1 MVVAIAHHALRYA
14 HNQNSKPSF
23 SYQVVLVVNLQTR
36 RLLALLDYAQE
47 TMRTRSR
54 IVSDVRAHGSFLL
67 FDHQFEGFDGAR
79 LAQDGGESDDE
90 AWMSVDHPH
99 SPEMPPEPQN
109 SWLAPWLS
117 IGAAVQAT
125 PGLADEIDGAALVA
139 AGTHRNSAT
148 PPSNLS
154 SAADPVVDSSARILL
169 ADYRFRAEVEKQYAH
184 YLQSEWKPWAEREQ
198 RRRRLSHLYVGL
210 FTLQQQ
216 LAGALT
222 ENQLELV
229 WGMGLATQPNTD
241 AERKGEPGKTHPV
254 VTRPVDI
261 SFDVHTNSA
270 EIRPRNVDPRLE
282 LEFFVS
288 PDEPAVAE
296 AEKAAAAFVDE
307 SDIAVTPFDPESY
320 APLLDIARKVIG
332 KYPEKKLEVVDG
344 WVLFA
349 RPRSASVTG
358 QDLER
363 MRHVVMEHGDEPLPG
378 AISALVSDP
387 DDEAGKVELPAFRG
401 YSAAYRE
408 NLESVAAEDLFFPK
422 PFNDEQARVAQQ
434 LEVSDGVVVQGPPGT
449 GKSHTIAN
457 IICHWLANGR
467 RVLVTSM
474 RDPALAVLRDQLP
487 EMIRPLVI
495 SLLASEKEGVQA
507 FERSIEKIAN
517 EVQDLNR
524 DVLAQEIERLET
536 TIDAMQGKLARL
548 DRDLTRWAKLNLS
561 RIDLQGQSIDPQ
573 DAAREVM
580 HNVGRYEWIPD
591 ALGVGPQF
599 SPQFDEADIERL
611 REARAQLGADIEYVG
626 CDLPSLPDLP
636 DAIELVKAHDQLL
649 RFARLNEQSRANDL
663 PWPANADAETLIAAR
678 ELAVAV
684 QAARTRDSEI
694 FSVKLPWSKETIA
707 RIRRRE
713 PKEIFDA
720 IDMLAG
726 DIDDAA
732 QQQAN
737 FLSRPVQLPEAA
749 LSDADFLHALDNLA
763 NSRRAFAF
771 TAFGKAAA
779 RKLINAVQVNG
790 LRPVTPQDWQHV
802 ADYVSMQ
809 RKRRELLT
817 RWNALAPEA
826 GFQSVLS
833 VDAQGGL
840 SVRAQFALYEDIRRA
855 FHQRRTIAVAAAK
868 VFPGWSGAAAIGED
882 SEALDALAGAL
893 EYHLTRSSLSEVSG
907 FVDSV
912 RNKLEGRSG
921 RLVDAMRAFVTHRL
935 GKPVFDETSLISGWG
950 ELMEEL
956 KRLQSLSAPLE
967 TVESVTRKIFRSG
980 GVKLATLLA
989 APDDPSATDLLPQT
1003 LMRDW
1008 RLRRLATHIAVIDS
1022 QSESKKL
1029 NEMRTAVERDLAHQ
1043 YEELVVRRTWF
1054 TLAERVTP
1062 SVRAALQSYLNAIQ
1076 RIGKGTGKR
1085 AVRYRQDAR
1094 YAASEAYG
1102 AIPCWIMP
1110 HYRVSEALPAQ
1121 LGSFDLVVIDESSQS
1136 DLSVLPILLRAR
1148 KVLVVGD
1155 DRQVSPQAIGMQE
1168 DRVRALMQ
1176 RHLAEQVPLYRA
1188 QLSPD
1193 RSLYDLA
1200 RVVFASSSVMLRE
1213 HFRCVAPIIEY
1224 ARREF
1229 YNNEIYP
1236 LRLPRTSERIDP
1248 PLQDVLITNGHREGS
1263 INEQEADVIVRDIVR
1278 RTQDPKLQHRSIGV
1292 VSLLGEEQALRI
1304 WERLLNELGP
1314 ELIRRHGI
1322 TCGDARMFQGRER
1335 DIMYL
1340 TMVAAPN
1347 DVGAPLGRDT
1357 FAQRFN
1363 VAASRA
1369 RDQMILVRSVDIE
1382 HLSEADRLRRGL
1394 IRHFAQP
1401 FGEKPVQVAATRELC
1416 ESELERG
1423 VYDWLT
1429 AQGYRVMP
1437 QVRVGAYKLDMVV
1450 EGEDDTRLAVE
1461 CDGDRYEGA
1470 EQWMQAIRRQRALE
1484 RTGWVFWRCF
1494 ATSFLR
1500 RKTEVLEDLRQALA
1514 AQGIEP
1520 TRSGGWARRKVTE
1533 TRRVL
1538 GSTAARAA

>member
-1 MVVAIAHHALRYA
+1 
-14 HNQNSKPSF
+14 
-23 SYQVVLVVNLQTR
+23 VNLQTR

-47 TMRTRSR
+47 TMRTRAR
-54 IVSDVRAHGSFLL
+54 VVSDVREHGSFLL
-67 FDHQFEGFDGAR
+67 FDHQVEGFDGAHI
-79 LAQDGGESDDE
+79 AQAGNDGDE
-90 AWMSVDHPH
+90 ELWMSVEHPH
-99 SPEMPPEPQN
+99 SPEVPPEPANQ
-109 SWLAPWLS
+109 WLAPWLS

-139 AGTHRNSAT
+139 ARTHHNAGI
-148 PPSNLS
+148 PASNLS
-154 SAADPVVDSSARILL
+154 DAAAPAVDASARVRL
-169 ADYRFRAEVEKQYAH
+169 ADYRFRAEVEKQYTL
-184 YLQSEWKPWAEREQ
+184 YLQTQWKPWAAREQ

-229 WGMGLATQPNTD
+229 WGMGLATRRQAGED
-241 AERKGEPGKTHPV
+241 GKAEIVKTYPV
-254 VTRPVDI
+254 ITRPVDI
-261 SFDVHTNSA
+261 SFDAHTNSA
-270 EIRPRNVDPRLE
+270 QIRPRNVEARLE
-282 LEFFVS
+282 LDALVS
-288 PDEPAVAE
+288 VAEPAVAQ
-296 AEKAAAAFVDE
+296 AEKAAAAQISE
-307 SDIAVTPFDPESY
+307 SDTVISPSDPDSY
-320 APLLDIARKVIG
+320 APLLEIARRVIAEHG
-332 KYPEKKLEVVDG
+332 AAGVEIVNG

-349 RPRSASVTG
+349 RPRDASVAG
-358 QDLER
+358 HDIER
-363 MRHVVMEHGDEPLPG
+363 MRHVVMELGDAPLPG
-378 AISALVSDP
+378 AIGALVSDP
-387 DDEAGKVELPAFRG
+387 DDGARRAELPAFRG
-401 YSAAYRE
+401 YSATYRE
-408 NLESVAAEDLFFPK
+408 NLESVAADDLFFPK

-487 EMIRPLVI
+487 EMMRPLAI
-495 SLLASEKEGVQA
+495 SLLASEQEGLQQ
-507 FERSIEKIAN
+507 FEHSIEKIAN

-573 DAAREVM
+573 DAAREVL

-591 ALGVGPQF
+591 ALGVGPQYA
-599 SPQFDEADIERL
+599 PQFDEADIERL
-611 REARAQLGADIEYVG
+611 REARIQLGPDIEYVG
-626 CDLPSLPDLP
+626 CELPPPADLP
-636 DAIELVKAHDQLL
+636 DAIELVQAHDQLL
-649 RFARLNEQSRANDL
+649 RFSRLNEESRANDL

-678 ELAVAV
+678 ELAFSV
-684 QAARTRDSEI
+684 QAARTRHSEI
-694 FSVKLPWSKETIA
+694 FSSKMPWSKETIA
-707 RIRRRE
+707 RIKRRE
-713 PKEIFDA
+713 PREVFDA

-732 QQQAN
+732 RQQAQ

-749 LSDADFLHALDNLA
+749 LTDADFLLALDNLA
-763 NSRRAFAF
+763 QGRRAFPFA
-771 TAFGKAAA
+771 AFGKAAA
-779 RKLINAVQVNG
+779 RKLVKAVQISG
-790 LRPVTPQDWQHV
+790 LRPLTAHDWQHV
-802 ADYVSMQ
+802 VGYVSMQ
-809 RKRRELLT
+809 RKRRELLA
-817 RWNALAPEA
+817 RWNTLAPAA
-826 GFQSVLS
+826 GFQKVLS
-833 VDAQGGL
+833 VEAQGGL
-840 SVRAQFALYEDIRRA
+840 SVRAQFSLYEDIRRV
-855 FHQRRTIAVAAAK
+855 FHQRRKIAEQAAT

-882 SEALDALAGAL
+882 LDALDALAEAL
-893 EYHLTRSSLSEVSG
+893 EYHLTRSSLSAVSA

-912 RNKLEGRSG
+912 RSKLEGRSG
-921 RLVDAMRAFVTHRL
+921 KLIDAMRAFVTHRL

-956 KRLQSLSAPLE
+956 KRLKSLSVPLE
-967 TVESVTRKIFRSG
+967 TVEDITRRIFRSG

-989 APDDPSATDLLPQT
+989 APDGAAVNELLPKT
-1003 LMRDW
+1003 FMRDW
-1008 RLRRLATHIAVIDS
+1008 RLRRLATHIAMIDS

-1029 NEMRTAVERDLAHQ
+1029 NEMRTAIERDLAHQ

-1094 YAASEAYG
+1094 YAATEAYG

-1110 HYRVSEALPAQ
+1110 HHRVSEALPAQ
-1121 LGSFDLVVIDESSQS
+1121 IGSFDLVVIDESSQS

-1148 KVLVVGD
+1148 KILVVGD

-1176 RHLAEQVPLYRA
+1176 RHLADQVPLYRA

-1248 PLQDVLITNGHREGS
+1248 PLQDVLITNGHRDG
-1263 INEQEADVIVRDIVR
+1263 NVNDQEADFIVRDIVR
-1278 RTQDPKLQHRSIGV
+1278 RTQDPKLEHRSIGV

-1314 ELIRRHGI
+1314 ELVRRHAI

-1369 RDQMILVRSVDIE
+1369 RDQMVLVRSVDLE
-1382 HLSEADRLRRGL
+1382 HLSEADRLRRAL
-1394 IRHFAQP
+1394 IRHFAEP
-1401 FGEKPVQVAATRELC
+1401 FGEQPVRVAATRELC

-1429 AQGYRVMP
+1429 SQGYSVMP
-1437 QVRVGAYKLDMVV
+1437 QVRVGAYKVDIVV
-1450 EGEDDTRLAVE
+1450 EGENDTRLAVE

-1470 EQWMQAIRRQRALE
+1470 EQWMQSIRRQRALE

-1494 ATSFLR
+1494 ATSFLL
-1500 RKTEVLEDLRQALA
+1500 RKTEVLEDLRQTLA
-1514 AQGIEP
+1514 AQGIKP